1 MFDDSPTLSK
11 YNGGRRRVIGVHLGH
26 VPYIEPETAEDRKPM
41 KRAIAL
47 AVLAHAVF
55 FLLQVPKL
63 REVPQRTGPP
73 KAVYAV
79 KQVRFQPPPPR
90 AEQQIPEQREKRRII
105 PIPDPTPEEPEP
117 IRIAEIELPEA
128 DVPTPGDVV
137 FGIPDGPPGPALSR
151 GRALRLT
158 GDITPPEKLFGP
170 TPRYTE
176 EGRQSRTQGVVIL
189 EAIVD
194 EEGNVDDV
202 KVLKG
207 LPYGLSD
214 EAVQT
219 ASTWKYK
226 PALLNGEPVPVFL
239 NLTIRFSLQ

>member
-1 MFDDSPTLSK
+1 MFEDSPTFSK
-11 YNGGRRRVIGVHLGH
+11 YTVGRGKVIGVHLGH

-41 KRAIAL
+41 RRAIVL
-47 AVLAHAVF
+47 AVLAHALF
-55 FLLQVPKL
+55 FLLQIPEGRQVPHRIGKT
-63 REVPQRTGPP
+63 RP
-73 KAVYAV
+73 VYV
-79 KQVRFQPPPPR
+79 VQQVRFQPPPPR
-90 AEQQIPEQREKRRII
+90 AEQQVPEKREKRRII

-117 IRIAEIELPEA
+117 IRLAEIEVPEVDSLIA
-128 DVPTPGDVV
+128 GDAV
-137 FGIPDGPPGPALSR
+137 FGIPDGPPGPRRSAPA
-151 GRALRLT
+151 ALRLD
-158 GDITPPEKLFGP
+158 GHITPPERIFGP

-194 EEGNVDDV
+194 EEGNVDEV

-207 LPYGLSD
+207 LPNGLSD
-214 EAVQT
+214 EAVLT

-226 PALLNGEPVPVFL
+226 PALLDGEPVPVFL